1 MKIYIHACRFQI
13 YFIIEK
19 YNFKKFDFNYNFCL
33 FKMERLIKTYI
44 NFIIVDQHINIIPI
58 IFLLSLRIH
67 ITLTL
72 IKKLSII
79 FETIDNF

>member
-1 MKIYIHACRFQI
+1 MKIYIHAYRFQI

-44 NFIIVDQHINIIPI
+44 NFIIVDQ
-58 IFLLSLRIH
+58 L
-67 ITLTL
+67 
-72 IKKLSII
+72 
-79 FETIDNF
+79 